1 MISPH
6 FIFLVSKCKY
16 DLSENKHI
24 ISFAFTIINSKKN
37 TDSTDPTDTFFYFL
51 FLFPTDTFD
60 EMLAQ
65 WVQKKLSDNIQLSR
79 GEICVANFIPP
90 CEWCKSEQ
98 LLQFISLT
106 SYVQL
111 HNIFQTNSYLLLGI
125 GTRGKIIPNPYN
137 WENGP
142 LCRNSLDVYVVLIH
156 EFHCIIQFTFK
167 SQYISI
173 GLNLCLIQSRGLS

>member
-1 MISPH
+1 MLSQD

-24 ISFAFTIINSKKN
+24 ISFAFTIINSKKK
-37 TDSTDPTDTFFYFL
+37 TDSTDPTETFFYFL

-90 CEWCKSEQ
+90 REWCKSE
-98 LLQFISLT
+98 
-106 SYVQL
+106 
-111 HNIFQTNSYLLLGI
+111 
-125 GTRGKIIPNPYN
+125 
-137 WENGP
+137 
-142 LCRNSLDVYVVLIH
+142 
-156 EFHCIIQFTFK
+156 
-167 SQYISI
+167 
-173 GLNLCLIQSRGLS
+173 